1 MNAILGTRGQKPTMQ
16 VLTLSLHGETYALE
30 AHHVREILDVVPV
43 TDVPGAP
50 VELDPCLKLGM
61 KSSPRSI
68 DTRFIVVE
76 VPVGGVPTIVGV
88 RADRVYEMTELA
100 ADALED
106 APQIGMRVN
115 SSFVRCIGKRA
126 GEFLVVLDLEAILR
140 ADSALGAYGTRRRRR
155 RLHVSIPCRIEI
167 GSQSAAARIADLSED
182 GASVWGYPSAPEQDR
197 GRIEIEGLAE
207 GLAFRVAGFSNGT
220 LRMAFEPGGH
230 PALVDLVRRLE
241 EEMDC
246 AA

>member
-1 MNAILGTRGQKPTMQ
+1 VELNGLINVRGK
-16 VLTLSLHGETYALE
+16 
-30 AHHVREILDVVPV
+30 VVPL
-43 TDVPGAP
+43 
-50 VELDPCLKLGM
+50 LDPCLKLGM